1 MRTKIQYA
9 ILIALGIFSA
19 SCKKDNYKAPSST
32 FNGRLVYQGEPV
44 NVSYNDVYFELWEP
58 GWGTRTPINVSV
70 SQDGSFSAML
80 FNAAYK
86 LVIPSAQG
94 PFRSIPDKTTNTDTI
109 PLTISGNLQQDIEVM
124 PYYMIRSPKFTAVAK
139 KLTATFNAEKII
151 KDANARD
158 IERVFLY
165 VCKTQFVDGRNSIQT
180 ADMAGGDIVNP
191 ANISLQLDIPD
202 VVPAQPSVFVRVGLK
217 IAGVEDLLFSPVQEI
232 TL

>member
-9 ILIALGIFSA
+9 VLIALGIFSA

-32 FNGRLVYQGEPV
+32 FNGRLVYQGEPI
-44 NVSYNDVYFELWEP
+44 NVSYNDVYFELWES

-70 SQDGSFSAML
+70 SQDGSFSALL

-86 LVIPSAQG
+86 LVIPSSQG
-94 PFRSIPDKTTNTDTI
+94 PFISIPDKTTNTDTI
-109 PLTISGNLQQDIEVM
+109 PLTISGNLRQDIEVM
-124 PYYMIRSPKFTAVAK
+124 PYYMIRSPKFTAAAK
-139 KLTATFNAEKII
+139 KLTATFSAEKII
-151 KDANARD
+151 KDVNARD
-158 IERVFLY
+158 IDRVFLY
-165 VCKTQFVDGRNSIQT
+165 VSKTQFVDNRNSIKT
-180 ADMAGGDIVNP
+180 AELAGADITDP

-202 VVPAQPSVFVRVGLK
+202 LQPAQATVFARIGLK